1 MFDAYNAKW
10 DALGRTDKNFPLPT
24 AARDLFKLD
33 FNGGSSANIGNWSNE
48 EIFVANVQVIF
59 LAGFG
64 ISSTIGKRSDDLKI
78 QIEGGDREAL
88 KSLAKWLSRKEQPRW
103 HPDRMNLRTGKD
115 GKLDDSI
122 SKKPDVVAMRTAGQ
136 NLLALVNA

>member
-1 MFDAYNAKW
+1 M
-10 DALGRTDKNFPLPT
+10 GRTDKNYPLPT
-24 AARDLFKLD
+24 SSRDLFKLD
-33 FNGGSSANIGNWSNE
+33 FMGGSSANTGNWSNE
-48 EIFVANVQVIF
+48 EIFIANVQVIF

-78 QIEGGDREAL
+78 QIEGKEANREAL

-103 HPDRMNLRTGKD
+103 HPDRMNLRTGKE
-115 GKLDDSI
+115 GKLDESV
-122 SKKPDVVAMRTAGQ
+122 SKKSDVVAMRTAGQ